1 MSEGLS
7 VNVKSLTRYTLLASG
22 SRHDSTFTIWDVAQG
37 TGTPLRRGF
46 GGISL
51 LKWSPMGDYFVSAN
65 MSGVFHLWETSKWMS
80 APWSS
85 AGGSVVVMPYT
96 YARDSVD
103 VVSSMF
109 SILLFLCLDVH
120 ISHMS

>member
-1 MSEGLS
+1 
-7 VNVKSLTRYTLLASG
+7 
-22 SRHDSTFTIWDVAQG
+22 
-37 TGTPLRRGF
+37 
-46 GGISL
+46 
-51 LKWSPMGDYFVSAN
+51 
-65 MSGVFHLWETSKWMS
+65 VFHLWETSKWMS

-85 AGGSVVVMPYT
+85 AGGSVVVMPYP

-103 VVSSMF
+103 VVSGMF

>member
-1 MSEGLS
+1 M
-7 VNVKSLTRYTLLASG
+7 
-22 SRHDSTFTIWDVAQG
+22 
-37 TGTPLRRGF
+37 
-46 GGISL
+46 
-51 LKWSPMGDYFVSAN
+51 
-65 MSGVFHLWETSKWMS
+65 FHLWETSKWMS

-120 ISHMS
+120 ISHMG

>member
-22 SRHDSTFTIWDVAQG
+22 SRHDATFTIWDVAQG

-65 MSGVFHLWETSKWMS
+65 MNGVFHLWETSKWMS

-85 AGGSVVVMPYT
+85 AGGTVVVMPYT
-96 YARDSVD
+96 
-103 VVSSMF
+103 
-109 SILLFLCLDVH
+109 LLETL
-120 ISHMS
+120 